1 MARATISQ
9 AQNSPRRSEPWH
21 KKWLPIVIFLGPN
34 ILGLAI
40 FTFVPIVAG
49 LVLSFTDWDLLSRP
63 GWVGFD
69 NYLALLTQDPLFW
82 LSLKNTFI
90 YALFVIPVGTG
101 LALGLALLLNS
112 GIRGASVY
120 QAIFFLPYITST
132 IAIALVWQ
140 WIFHP
145 DFGVLNSLLSLIGV
159 PKLGWLTDRNLA
171 LVSVAIVGIW
181 HSLGYN
187 MVILLAGLKTI
198 PSEYYEAARI
208 DGVNARQALVHI
220 TLPLL
225 SPTLLFVLTI
235 SLIGSFQVFN
245 LVYVMT
251 DGGPGNATLVYI
263 YYLWENAFSF
273 FKMGYASAMAYL
285 LFILMLMI
293 TLLQVRLLR
302 GRG

>member
-1 MARATISQ
+1 MI
-9 AQNSPRRSEPWH
+9 
-21 KKWLPIVIFLGPN
+21 
-34 ILGLAI
+34 GLTVFI
-40 FTFVPIVAG
+40 FVPILAG
-49 LVLSFTDWDLLSRP
+49 LVLSFTDWDMLSRP

-69 NYLALLTQDPLFW
+69 NYIALLTQDPLFW
-82 LSLKNTFI
+82 LSLKNTLI
-90 YALFVIPVGTG
+90 YSLIVIPAGTS

-112 GIRGASVY
+112 GVRGASIY

-145 DFGVLNSLLSLIGV
+145 DFGILNALSGLIGL

-171 LVSVAIVGIW
+171 LVSVAVVGIW

-198 PSEYYEAARI
+198 PGEYYEAARI
-208 DGVNARQALVHI
+208 DGVNARQALFYI

-285 LFILMLMI
+285 LFVLMLMI